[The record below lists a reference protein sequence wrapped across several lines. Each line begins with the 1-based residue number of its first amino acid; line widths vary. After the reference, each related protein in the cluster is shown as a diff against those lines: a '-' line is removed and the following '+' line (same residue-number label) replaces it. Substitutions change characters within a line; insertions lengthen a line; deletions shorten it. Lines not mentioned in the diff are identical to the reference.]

1 MASLISASEKSG
13 IAQSFED
20 IFDTFKREVVVHK
33 EPIKVVSDL
42 DLDMFY
48 GYDVPY
54 DKPTNFSYTPV
65 SGSYY
70 ATVRY
75 ADQQGESVEPELN
88 SKIPQGTVRIKVK
101 EEAMNFI
108 ESGKTEKITFDNKS
122 FNINSDVAVKK
133 FLDSTFYVYHLEEVS

>member
-122 FNINSDVAVKK
+122 FNINMLVILISRR
-133 FLDSTFYVYHLEEVS
+133 FEY